1 MAHEKVFKTVEEAQA
16 FIQPWIDKVSA
27 DLGVGVEPYS
37 YNDGY
42 YMSGG
47 KKINV
52 GYWFYGANLKYLGY
66 NLGTIMMQYKY
77 GYDRDKQ
84 ESWKYDP
91 YVQFSLNTKVTIT
104 MKSIFTKSNMRHEI
118 KINLNVSRQM
128 STSDKD
134 YKKFIDWAKIIMKQL
149 KTAEAKK
156 RKFQADLD
164 FE

>member
-27 DLGVGVEPYS
+27 ELGCGVEPYS
-37 YNDGY
+37 YNDDYRTGQNT
-42 YMSGG
+42 GD
-47 KKINV
+47 
-52 GYWFYGANLKYLGY
+52 WFYGANLKYLGY
-66 NLGTIMMQYKY
+66 NLCTIMMQYKY
-77 GYDRDKQ
+77 GYDSKTK

-91 YVQFSLNTKVTIT
+91 YVQLSLQTKVTFT
-104 MKSIFTKSNMRHEI
+104 MKSTFTKSNMRHEV
-118 KINLNVSRQM
+118 KINLNVSRLM

-134 YKKFIDWAKIIMKQL
+134 YKKFIDWAKLIMKQL

-156 RKFQADLD
+156 RKFQADVD

>member
-1 MAHEKVFKTVEEAQA
+1 MAHEKLFKTVDEAQA

-27 DLGVGVEPYS
+27 DLGCGIETYS

-47 KKINV
+47 QNT
-52 GYWFYGANLKYLGY
+52 GNWFYGARLMYLGY
-66 NLGTIMMQYKY
+66 NLGTVMMQYNY
-77 GYDRDKQ
+77 GYDNATH
-84 ESWKYDP
+84 ESWTYDP
-91 YVQFSLNTKVTIT
+91 YVQLSLNTKVTFT
-104 MKSIFTKSNMRHEI
+104 MKSTFTKSNMRHDVN
-118 KINLNVSRQM
+118 INLNVSRQM

-134 YKKFIDWAKIIMKQL
+134 YKKFIDWAKLIMKQL

-156 RKFQADLD
+156 RKFQADVD

>member
-27 DLGVGVEPYS
+27 ELGCGVEPYS
-37 YNDGY
+37 YNDY
-42 YMSGG
+42 YKTGQNTG
-47 KKINV
+47 DW
-52 GYWFYGANLKYLGY
+52 YYGAHLKYLGY
-66 NLGTIMMQYKY
+66 DLGTIMMQYKY
-77 GYDRDKQ
+77 GYDSKTK

-91 YVQFSLNTKVTIT
+91 HVQLSLQTKVTFT
-104 MKSIFTKSNMRHEI
+104 MKSTFTKSNMRHEI

-134 YKKFIDWAKIIMKQL
+134 YKKFIDWAKLIMKQL

-156 RKFQADLD
+156 RKFQADVD

>member
-1 MAHEKVFKTVEEAQA
+1 MAHEKIFKTVEEAQE

-27 DLGVGVEPYS
+27 DLGCGVEPYS

-42 YMSGG
+42 YMSG
-47 KKINV
+47 
-52 GYWFYGANLKYLGY
+52 
-66 NLGTIMMQYKY
+66 Y
-77 GYDRDKQ
+77 GYDRDTK

-91 YVQFSLNTKVTIT
+91 YVQLSLQTKVTFE
-104 MKSIFTKSNMRHEI
+104 MKSIFTKTNMRHDVNI
-118 KINLNVSRQM
+118 KLNVSRQM

-134 YKKFIDWAKIIMKQL
+134 YKKFIDWAKLIMKQL

-156 RKFQADLD
+156 RKFQADVD

>member
-1 MAHEKVFKTVEEAQA
+1 MAHEKFFKTVEEAQE

-27 DLGVGVEPYS
+27 DLGCGVEPYS

-47 KKINV
+47 QNT
-52 GYWFYGANLKYLGY
+52 GDWFYGANLKYLGY
-66 NLGTIMMQYKY
+66 NLGTIMMQYQY
-77 GYDRDKQ
+77 GYDRDTK

-91 YVQFSLNTKVTIT
+91 YVQLSLQTKVTFT
-104 MKSIFTKSNMRHEI
+104 MKSTFTKSNMRHDVNI
-118 KINLNVSRQM
+118 KLNVSRQM

-134 YKKFIDWAKIIMKQL
+134 YKKFIDWAKLIMKQL

-156 RKFQADLD
+156 RKFQADVD

>member
-27 DLGVGVEPYS
+27 ELGCGVEPYS
-37 YNDGY
+37 YNDDYSTGQNT
-42 YMSGG
+42 GD
-47 KKINV
+47 
-52 GYWFYGANLKYLGY
+52 WFYGAHLKYLGY
-66 NLGTIMMQYKY
+66 DLGTIMMQYKY
-77 GYDRDKQ
+77 GYDSKTQ

-91 YVQFSLNTKVTIT
+91 HVQLSLQTKVTFT
-104 MKSIFTKSNMRHEI
+104 MKSTFTKSNMRHEI
-118 KINLNVSRQM
+118 KINLNVSRLM

-134 YKKFIDWAKIIMKQL
+134 YKKFIDWAKLIMKQL

-156 RKFQADLD
+156 RKFQADVD

>member
-1 MAHEKVFKTVEEAQA
+1 MEEAQA

-27 DLGVGVEPYS
+27 DLGCSIEPYS
-37 YNDGY
+37 YNDGS

-47 KKINV
+47 QNT
-52 GYWFYGANLKYLGY
+52 GDWFYGAYLKYLGY
-66 NLGTIMMQYKY
+66 DLGRVMMQYQY
-77 GYDRDKQ
+77 SYDRDTH

-91 YVQFSLNTKVTIT
+91 YVQFSLNTRVTFE
-104 MKSIFTKSNMRHEI
+104 MKSIFTKTNMRHDVKI
-118 KINLNVSRQM
+118 KLNVSREM

-134 YKKFIDWAKIIMKQL
+134 YKKFIDWAKLIMKQL

-156 RKFQADLD
+156 RKFQADVD

>member
-1 MAHEKVFKTVEEAQA
+1 MTHEKVFKTVEEAQA
-16 FIQPWIDKVSA
+16 FIQPCIDKVSA
-27 DLGVGVEPYS
+27 DLACSIEPYS

-42 YMSGG
+42 FSSGQNNG
-47 KKINV
+47 D
-52 GYWFYGANLKYLGY
+52 WFYGANLKYLGY
-66 NLGTIMMQYKY
+66 DLGTIMMQYKY
-77 GYDRDKQ
+77 GYDRDTR

-91 YVQFSLNTKVTIT
+91 YIQLSLKTKVTFT
-104 MKSIFTKSNMRHEI
+104 MKSTFTKSNMRHEV

-134 YKKFIDWAKIIMKQL
+134 YKKFIDWAKLIMKQL

-156 RKFQADLD
+156 RKFQADVD

>member
-27 DLGVGVEPYS
+27 ELGCGVEPYS
-37 YNDGY
+37 YNDD

-47 KKINV
+47 QNV
-52 GYWFYGANLKYLGY
+52 GDWFYGAHLKYLGY

-77 GYDRDKQ
+77 GYDRDTQ

-91 YVQFSLNTKVTIT
+91 YVLLSLNTKVTFT
-104 MKSIFTKSNMRHEI
+104 MKSTFTKSNMRHEI

-134 YKKFIDWAKIIMKQL
+134 YKKFIDWAKLIMKQL

-156 RKFQADLD
+156 RKFQADVY

>member
-27 DLGVGVEPYS
+27 ELGCGVEPYS
-37 YNDGY
+37 YNDDCSTGQNT
-42 YMSGG
+42 GD
-47 KKINV
+47 
-52 GYWFYGANLKYLGY
+52 WFYGAYLKYLGY
-66 NLGTIMMQYKY
+66 YFGTIMMQYKY
-77 GYDRDKQ
+77 GYDSKTK

-91 YVQFSLNTKVTIT
+91 HVQLSLQTKVTFT
-104 MKSIFTKSNMRHEI
+104 MKSTFTKSNMRHEI

-134 YKKFIDWAKIIMKQL
+134 YKKFIDWAKLIMKQL

-156 RKFQADLD
+156 RKFQADVD

>member
-27 DLGVGVEPYS
+27 ELGCGVEPYS
-37 YNDGY
+37 YNDDYSTGQ
-42 YMSGG
+42 
-47 KKINV
+47 NT

-66 NLGTIMMQYKY
+66 KLGTIMIQYNY
-77 GYDRDKQ
+77 GYDYKTK

-91 YVQFSLNTKVTIT
+91 YVQLSLNTKVTFT
-104 MKSIFTKSNMRHEI
+104 MKSTFTKSNMRHEV

-134 YKKFIDWAKIIMKQL
+134 YKKFIDWAKLIMKQL

-156 RKFQADLD
+156 RKFQADVD

>member
-27 DLGVGVEPYS
+27 ELGCGVEPYS

-42 YMSGG
+42 YRSGG
-47 KKINV
+47 QNT
-52 GYWFYGANLKYLGY
+52 GNWFYGANLKYLGY
-66 NLGTIMMQYKY
+66 NLGNIMMKYNY
-77 GYDRDKQ
+77 GYDSKTQ
-84 ESWKYDP
+84 ESWYYDP
-91 YVQFSLNTKVTIT
+91 YVQLSLNTKVTFT
-104 MKSIFTKSNMRHEI
+104 MKSTFTKSNMRHEI
-118 KINLNVSRQM
+118 KINLNVSRLM

-134 YKKFIDWAKIIMKQL
+134 YKKFIDWTKLIMKQL

-156 RKFQADLD
+156 RKFQADVD

>member
-1 MAHEKVFKTVEEAQA
+1 MEEVQA

-27 DLGVGVEPYS
+27 ELGCGVEPYS
-37 YNDGY
+37 YNDDYRPGVQ
-42 YMSGG
+42 
-47 KKINV
+47 KN
-52 GYWFYGANLKYLGY
+52 GYWFYGAHLMYLGY

-77 GYDRDKQ
+77 GYDRDTN

-91 YVQFSLNTKVTIT
+91 YVQFSLNTKVTFT
-104 MKSIFTKSNMRHEI
+104 MKSTFTKSNMRHEI

-134 YKKFIDWAKIIMKQL
+134 YKKFIDWAKLIMKQL

-156 RKFQADLD
+156 RKFQADVD